1 MNKEEG
7 AKMVVVGGKK
17 DVTQQYCGTVG
28 GQSTD
33 FSTMDTE
40 VKVSIDNEWPLKAV
54 CVLHKYWT
62 LNSFS
67 GCLSFQT
74 TGLKNNSLAPPDL
87 YVPLI
92 SFGAWITP
100 QSGVESVLVRAHQG
114 LRTRSLYYPPGGRDS
129 TPGRLICFSSFY

>member
-40 VKVSIDNEWPLKAV
+40 VKVSIDKALRRRFASS
-54 CVLHKYWT
+54 CICLI
-62 LNSFS
+62 LNNFS
-67 GCLSFQT
+67 AYLSLQT

-87 YVPLI
+87 YVPQI
-92 SFGAWITP
+92 SL
-100 QSGVESVLVRAHQG
+100 GV
-114 LRTRSLYYPPGGRDS
+114 
-129 TPGRLICFSSFY
+129 